1 MSPRVTARPPFRLEV
16 EPHLEVVVVR
26 AHGVLDADAADQLD
40 ECLRSLW
47 EVGLRRLRLDVAGVR
62 EMSPE
67 GHATLVVWDGLIDI
81 RTPAAPAKP
90 RLP

>member
-1 MSPRVTARPPFRLEV
+1 MSPRATARPPFRLEV

-26 AHGVLDADAADQLD
+26 AHGVLDANAADQLD

-47 EVGLRRLRLDVAGVR
+47 EVGLRRLRLNVIGVR

-67 GHATLVVWDGLIDI
+67 GRATVRRWEAQVGIQT
-81 RTPAAPAKP
+81 RAEPGRPP
-90 RLP
+90 LP

>member
-1 MSPRVTARPPFRLEV
+1 MSPRATARPPFRLEV

-26 AHGVLDADAADQLD
+26 AVGALDADAADQLD

-47 EVGLRRLRLDVAGVR
+47 DVGLRRLRLDVDGVR

-67 GHATLVVWDGLIDI
+67 GRATLGLWDGLIGI
-81 RTPAAPAKP
+81 RP
-90 RLP
+90 RARARE